1 MNEMDEEFLLNYEN
15 TCETIRKLPPMRC
28 TKCSARITV
37 ETVVLSL
44 GEDEDRASIE
54 PLCRQCSR
62 PETKIEGK
70 PLAEFKLELLLGMNI
85 YSLYGAMCR
94 LKIDATEE
102 QIEDLCRT
110 IPLAQE
116 PLWTLLDPAQCRHT

>member
-1 MNEMDEEFLLNYEN
+1 MLGRVAHRKKYTTMNEMDEQDIEYWLNFESVKD
-15 TCETIRKLPPMRC
+15 TISKLPPMRC

-37 ETVVLSL
+37 ETVVLSF

-70 PLAEFKLELLLGMNI
+70 PLAEFKLELLLGTNI

-102 QIEDLCRT
+102 QIED
-110 IPLAQE
+110 
-116 PLWTLLDPAQCRHT
+116 